1 MIINVMPNSK
11 ARKAFIRNK
20 VVMVKVCSKA
30 LDGKANAEVLRF
42 LEEKT
47 GCRAEITRGVKSR
60 EKTIAFDGNEV
71 GLAQKICA
79 EPLV

>member
-1 MIINVMPNSK
+1 MKIKVIPNSGE
-11 ARKAFIRNK
+11 RKAFFRNK
-20 VVMVKVCSKA
+20 VVTIKVCSKA
-30 LDGKANAEVLRF
+30 LDGAANAEVLRF